1 MASPTLFQPQ
11 VPTGNQKE
19 IRLTS
24 LASAFWFLTFHP
36 YKIWLAL
43 QAMANPSGTYLVSI
57 EYMAGLTSSSQTLRY
72 LLTIHKIYG
81 WYYHMIY
88 S

>member
-11 VPTGNQKE
+11 VPTWNQKE
-19 IRLTS
+19 IRLAS

-43 QAMANPSGTYLVSI
+43 GALGNPSGTYLVSI
-57 EYMAGLTSSSQTLRY
+57 EYMARLTSSSQTLRY
-72 LLTIHKIYG
+72 NT
-81 WYYHMIY
+81 YYP
-88 S
+88 